1 MELYQPDLLYGCID
15 NVVQDADKKE
25 LARRFISTLGASSHA
40 LVVTELASFL
50 LGQSRESVEH
60 IEDSGPSATSLQSRL
75 FTVTVGGKK
84 RTYFF
89 RVKDSASA
97 CTLPLVGVLLALLT
111 PKLSTAVQAG
121 TVLKTLWSNIISL
134 QHEEDKNAIEVLTT
148 ISAIRASRFAG
159 FPHDKIVGME
169 FPSTDEIAARVPSL
183 SLSRDEILAGVKRL
197 ESLHLIECK
206 YWGGQAGDLAHKDNR
221 WGERL

>member
-1 MELYQPDLLYGCID
+1 VELYQPDLLYGCID
-15 NVVQDADKKE
+15 KVLQDPDKKE
-25 LARRFISTLGASSHA
+25 LSRRFVSTLDPSSHA

-50 LGQSRESVEH
+50 LGMSPESVEH
-60 IEDSGPSATSLQSRL
+60 IEDNGPLATSLQSRL

-89 RVKDSASA
+89 RIKDSASA
-97 CTLPLVGVLLALLT
+97 CTLPLAGVLLALLT

-134 QHEEDKNAIEVLTT
+134 QYDEDRNAIEVLTA
-148 ISAIRASRFAG
+148 ISAIRTSRFAG

-169 FPSTDEIAARVPSL
+169 FPSTDEIATCIPSI
-183 SLSRDEILAGVKRL
+183 SRDQVTAGIKRL

-206 YWGGQAGDLAHKDNR
+206 YWGDQAGDLAHKDNR